1 MSAPPDPS
9 AAVRAAQFRQLTE
22 ALADLEANA
31 LPADRAL
38 DRFFRSRRFLG
49 GRDRRFI
56 AEAVFGVL
64 RRRRLYAHCLRL
76 DAGAS
81 IEATDLAGL
90 YLLSNGWSQR
100 ALARFLPADQ
110 VGRLAD
116 ALRAVDPATLPF
128 AIRHS
133 LPEALADA
141 LVRDWGEEA
150 ESLAQALATE
160 APLDLRVNTLRTDRE
175 TLRARLAGAGIALD
189 PTPFSPYGLRRQDR
203 AALFTA
209 PGFKEGAFEVQDEGS
224 QLLACLVDVPPRGR
238 VVDFCAGAGGKTLAL
253 AMELENKGE
262 ILACDVVNRKL
273 EELMRRAR
281 RAGVHNVR
289 THCLPSDPDA
299 FVRAQAGRHARVLV
313 DAPCSGSGTLRRNPD
328 LRNRPLDL
336 TALTALQRQILETA
350 SALVAP
356 GGRLIYATC
365 SVMDVENRAVVTDF
379 LQAHPEFVRLPARA
393 LMTQRN
399 LTLPAS
405 MFRDDD
411 LQPAPHRH
419 GTDGFY
425 AAVLERV
432 RAT

>member
-1 MSAPPDPS
+1 MSASPDPD
-9 AAVRAAQFRQLTE
+9 AVRAAQFRQLID
-22 ALADLEANA
+22 ALTGVGQDA

-64 RRRRLYAHCLRL
+64 RRRRFFAHCLRL
-76 DAGAS
+76 DADAPIDAS
-81 IEATDLAGL
+81 DLAGL
-90 YLLSNGWSQR
+90 HLLTQGWSQR
-100 ALARFLPADQ
+100 ALARFLPAEQ
-110 VGRLAD
+110 AAHLA
-116 ALRAVDPATLPF
+116 ALLRAVDPGSLPF

-133 LPEALADA
+133 LPEVLAEA
-141 LVRDWGEEA
+141 LVADWGEEA
-150 ESLAQALATE
+150 EALARALATS
-160 APLDLRVNTLRTDRE
+160 APLDLRVNTLRTDRDS
-175 TLRARLAGAGIALD
+175 LRERLVNAGIVLE
-189 PTPFSPYGLRRQDR
+189 PTPYSPYGLRREDR

-253 AMELENKGE
+253 AMELGNKGE
-262 ILACDVVNRKL
+262 ILACDVVGRKL

-289 THCLPSDPDA
+289 THDLRTDPHA
-299 FVRAQAGRHARVLV
+299 FVRAQAGRHDRVLV

-336 TALTALQRQILETA
+336 ATLTALQRQILETA
-350 SALVAP
+350 APLVAP

-365 SVMDVENRAVVTDF
+365 SLIDAENRGVVEAF
-379 LQAHPEFVRLPARA
+379 LEAHPAFVRRPAQALLARRNLPLPAA
-393 LMTQRN
+393 L
-399 LTLPAS
+399 
-405 MFRDDD
+405 FRDDD
-411 LQPAPHRH
+411 LQLAPHRH

-432 RAT
+432 QAT